1 MKGALRSAH
10 ESTCEQL
17 RNLNCPI
24 PDYMNSNAVPK
35 STPDLL
41 LPKPKLAA
49 KKKSKKTIKVESDVD
64 EEYLKFYQEGLK
76 YREDYGKYFR
86 LINKV
91 I

>member
-1 MKGALRSAH
+1 MKGALRFAH

-17 RNLNCPI
+17 RTLNCPI
-24 PDYMNSNAVPK
+24 PDYMNSNVVPK

-41 LPKPKLAA
+41 PKPKLAPKKKA
-49 KKKSKKTIKVESDVD
+49 KKTVKRESDVD

-86 LINKV
+86 
-91 I
+91 